1 MRWARSIVLMVLVA
15 AACGQERIAVVNTDE
30 LGDYNQGELV
40 AAVDKFVAAR
50 RTPEAYANLSS
61 TVLALRGGMDRTV
74 GNEAE
79 LKLIVLALAPL
90 KEASKLP
97 LAEHID
103 TLATTVWPTL
113 LAPRI
118 EADAILIKR
127 DPKAADWFPK
137 PGEKPRDYLQR
148 LCGDLLAGDCKQV
161 VPEHQGAIVGAVATR
176 RGMERARN
184 AVSDCMACG
193 ADPQWH
199 EAVRSWEELD
209 RVANGWIHEIERKA
223 HPDNWPIAGNA
234 SEPDPKLPEAFIDV
248 NGELVVGDE
257 HFGPRDRVEA
267 LRRVRGGGEALTLN
281 LRPELSLAQVKAILT
296 EVKLSGAKRVAVLAR
311 APQYPWER
319 RVYWLADGGKIRA
332 NLRPTDSLQLLLH
345 TLDHVAGPGATARVD

>member
-1 MRWARSIVLMVLVA
+1 MVS
-15 AACGQERIAVVNTDE
+15 TDE
-30 LGDYNQGELV
+30 LGDYNQGELI

-50 RTPEAYANLSS
+50 RSPEAYANLAS

-79 LKLIVLALAPL
+79 LKLIVLALAPM
-90 KEASKLP
+90 KAASKLP
-97 LAEHID
+97 IDEQVD
-103 TLATTVWPTL
+103 TLATTVWPAL

-127 DPKAADWFPK
+127 DPEAAAWIPK
-137 PGEKPRDYLQR
+137 PGEKPREYLQR

-161 VPEHQGAIVGAVATR
+161 VPEYQGAIVGAVATR

-199 EAVRSWEELD
+199 ESVRAWEELD
-209 RVANGWIHEIERKA
+209 RVANGWIDTVERKA
-223 HPDNWPIAGNA
+223 HPDNWPTAGNA
-234 SEPDPKLPEAFIDV
+234 SEPDPKLPEAVIDV
-248 NGELVVGDE
+248 HGELVIGSE
-257 HFGPRDRVEA
+257 QARPGQRVEA
-267 LRRVRGGGEALTLN
+267 LRKLRGDGEAITLH
-281 LRPELSLAQVKAILT
+281 LRPEISLAQVKAILT
-296 EVKLSGAKRVAVLAR
+296 EVKQSGAKRVAVLAR
-311 APQYPWER
+311 ASQYPWER
-319 RVYWLADGGKIRA
+319 RVYWLADGGKIRT
-332 NLRPTDSLQLLLH
+332 NLRPTDTLQLLLH